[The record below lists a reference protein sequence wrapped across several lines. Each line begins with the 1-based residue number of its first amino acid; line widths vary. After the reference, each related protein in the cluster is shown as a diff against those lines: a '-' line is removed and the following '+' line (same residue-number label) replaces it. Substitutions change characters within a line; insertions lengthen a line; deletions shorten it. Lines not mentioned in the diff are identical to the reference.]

1 MGAIF
6 YSWGI
11 EILMIKLTGIY
22 PAITTPFDHHGE
34 IYRAKIRHNVEKW
47 NLTTVAGYLVCGLAG
62 EGPLLSEAEKE
73 FVWGE
78 VAQFASGR
86 TLIADCSAESVRQSL
101 RLATVAAGL
110 GYAAVL
116 LRAPQMP
123 GADAQLYF
131 QAVADQSKL
140 PVLAESA
147 APLAHPNIL
156 TGTWTTEATTLA
168 SSLRAGISAALI
180 PYAAAAP
187 FSAITIFEANLK
199 REYEAA
205 QDWQQRLLPVLGLL
219 ERYGVAALKY
229 AMDWNGYYGGIV
241 RLPLRPLPVAARQ
254 EIESALHGLRG

>member
-1 MGAIF
+1 
-6 YSWGI
+6 
-11 EILMIKLTGIY
+11 MIKLSGIY
-22 PAITTPFDHHGE
+22 PAITTPFDHQGE

-47 NLTTVAGYLVCGLAG
+47 NMTTVAGFVVCGLAG

-86 TLIADCSAESVRQSL
+86 TLIADCSSESVRESL
-101 RLATVAAGL
+101 RFAAVAAGL
-110 GYAAVL
+110 GYAAIL
-116 LRAPQMP
+116 LRAPKVY
-123 GADAQLYF
+123 ADEADEALYF
-131 QAVADQSKL
+131 QSVADQSKL
-140 PVLAESA
+140 PVLAEGA
-147 APLAHPNIL
+147 TNLAHPNIL
-156 TGTWTTEATTLA
+156 SGTWTSDARQLA
-168 SSLRAGISAALI
+168 GDLRAGLGAALI

-205 QDWQQRLLPVLGLL
+205 QDWQQRLLPILGLL
-219 ERYGVAALKY
+219 DRHGVAALKY